1 MWRLSSMRAGKPLPS
16 ITLDVDGLPIET
28 LGNQAG
34 TGYNRYVGCT
44 HYSPLVAS
52 IAETGDM
59 VGGLL
64 RECNSGCAVQAEH
77 WNPKLV
83 EWIGKTTGT
92 KVRVRFDARFIGNPT
107 LSALDDAK
115 IEYVGR
121 LSSNAVL
128 ERE

>member
-34 TGYNRYVGCT
+34 TDRNRYVGCM

-52 IAETGDM
+52 NAETGDM

-64 RECNSGCAVQAEH
+64 REGNSGNATKADQ
-77 WNPKLV
+77 WIPKLV
-83 EWIGKTTGT
+83 ERIRQATGT
-92 KVRVRFDARFIGNPT
+92 QVRVRFDAGFTVDPT
-107 LSALDDAK
+107 LSALD
-115 IEYVGR
+115 
-121 LSSNAVL
+121 
-128 ERE
+128 